1 MFEGF
6 LKILKTFYV
15 EILNIFI
22 LQFFKIFG
30 NLKEKV
36 VSSPLPPPTVRGG
49 GVGVAFLTL
58 SREFGYFYATRIGG
72 NWYLHTHNRMPKF
85 AFNFKIYSFSKFC
98 ELFER
103 LAKNE
108 KF

>member
-36 VSSPLPPPTVRGG
+36 VSSPLPPPPHSARGG
-49 GVGVAFLTL
+49 GRSGF
-58 SREFGYFYATRIGG
+58 F
-72 NWYLHTHNRMPKF
+72 NPKP
-85 AFNFKIYSFSKFC
+85 
-98 ELFER
+98 
-103 LAKNE
+103 
-108 KF
+108 

>member
-36 VSSPLPPPTVRGG
+36 VSSPLPPPHSARGG
-49 GVGVAFLTL
+49 G
-58 SREFGYFYATRIGG
+58 
-72 NWYLHTHNRMPKF
+72 
-85 AFNFKIYSFSKFC
+85 
-98 ELFER
+98 
-103 LAKNE
+103 
-108 KF
+108 